1 MLSAAQALALLE
13 AAVDPVVAR
22 DREGCVLLWSRGAAL
37 MYGWRSDEALGQP
50 LHTLLRTEF
59 PDCPPGQDG
68 YAWAMAEF
76 GRAGVWEGEVLQ
88 YGRDGTG
95 RLVETRWVHAG
106 PQAGATAGTTVGR
119 GAPGPWDGPVL
130 EIGRDV
136 TLRRRATAALANLA
150 AAVAGGGDA
159 PPWVARE
166 ALEAQERYRSIFEN
180 AIEGIFFTTPDQRE
194 VRVNPAMA
202 RIFGFDSPE
211 DLMASS
217 TDLREL
223 LGAPSRAQIQSL
235 IGERGP
241 IRGLEIEGRRKDG
254 STVWVS
260 LDVVPVND
268 GRGKFVGYQGLV
280 VDVSHRREVA
290 ESLRRATEEA
300 ERANLAKTDFLSR
313 TSHELRTPLA
323 ATLGFAQLLQREA
336 TTEAQSE
343 YVGHILTASRHLLDL
358 INEVL
363 EIARIEQGRL
373 GLSLEPVRVA
383 DVVAECLELI
393 QPQAEER
400 SITVHASP
408 ESCPGHVQADRQ
420 RLLQVLLN
428 LLSNAVKYNRVAG
441 SVTVGCEAVEGGRLR
456 ISVSDTGLG
465 IPPEKQALA
474 FAPFERLGA
483 ERAGVEGTGLGLAL
497 SQGLVE
503 AMGGSLG
510 MESLPGQGSTFWIL
524 LPATPA
530 PVDLGALAGARDE
543 AQPHASG
550 PGQSAV
556 LYIEDNASNMR
567 LMEHLISYRTG
578 TVLLPADRGATG
590 LQLAREHQP
599 GLVLL
604 DLNLPDMAGLD
615 VLRQL
620 RADPRTAGIPVV
632 VLSADA
638 TYQSMQ
644 RLLDAGANA
653 YLTKPFELDDFLAML
668 DRLLGS
674 RRVPSEE
681 DDAVGD

>member
-13 AAVDPVVAR
+13 AATDPVVVR
-22 DREGCVLLWSRGAAL
+22 DRDGFVLLWSRGAAL
-37 MYGWRSDEALGQP
+37 TYGWRRDEALGQR

-59 PDCPPGQDG
+59 PECPPGKDG
-68 YAWAMAEF
+68 FAWATAEF
-76 GRAGVWEGEVLQ
+76 GRVGAWGGEVLQ
-88 YGRDGTG
+88 YGRDGAG
-95 RLVETRWVHAG
+95 RVVETRWVRAG
-106 PQAGATAGTTVGR
+106 SDASAEGARSGTGE
-119 GAPGPWDGPVL
+119 GPVL

-136 TLRRRATAALANLA
+136 TLRRRATVALANLA
-150 AAVAGGGDA
+150 AAVASAEDGD
-159 PPWVARE
+159 PLSGTRD
-166 ALEAQERYRSIFEN
+166 ALEARERYRSIFEN
-180 AIEGIFFTTPDQRE
+180 AIEGIFFATPDQRE

-211 DLMASS
+211 DLMATS
-217 TDLREL
+217 TDLRDL
-223 LGAPSRAQIQSL
+223 LAGPDRAQIEAL
-235 IGERGP
+235 IAQGSP
-241 IRGLEIEGRRKDG
+241 VRGLEIEGRRKDG
-254 STVWVS
+254 SAVWAS
-260 LDVVPVND
+260 LDVVPVLD
-268 GRGKFVGYQGLV
+268 LQGRLVGYQGLV
-280 VDVSHRREVA
+280 VDVSQRRNVE

-300 ERANLAKTDFLSR
+300 ERANLAKTEFLSR

-323 ATLGFAQLLQREA
+323 ATLGFAQLLQRE
-336 TTEAQSE
+336 TTTQAQSE
-343 YVGHILTASRHLLDL
+343 YVAHILTASRHLLDL

-373 GLSLEPVRVA
+373 GLSLEPVSVA
-383 DVVAECLELI
+383 AVVAECLELI

-400 SITVHASP
+400 HITVHASP
-408 ESCPGHVQADRQ
+408 ESCGGHVQADRQ
-420 RLLQVLLN
+420 RLVQVLLN
-428 LLSNAVKYNRVAG
+428 LLSNAVKYNRDAG
-441 SVTVGCEAVEGGRLR
+441 SVTVGCEPVEGGRLR
-456 ISVSDTGLG
+456 ISINDTGLG

-524 LPATPA
+524 LPATTA
-530 PVDLGALAGARDE
+530 PVDLGALAGAPAE
-543 AQPHASG
+543 AQPQASG
-550 PGQSAV
+550 PDDSTV

-567 LMEHLISYRTG
+567 LMERLISYRSG
-578 TVLLPADRGATG
+578 TLLLPAERGAIG
-590 LQLAREHQP
+590 LQLARDRHP

-615 VLRQL
+615 VLREL
-620 RADPRTAGIPVV
+620 RADPRTTGIPVV

-644 RLLDAGANA
+644 RLLDAGATA
-653 YLTKPFELDDFLAML
+653 YLTKPFELDEFLAML

-674 RRVPSEE
+674 RQS
-681 DDAVGD
+681 